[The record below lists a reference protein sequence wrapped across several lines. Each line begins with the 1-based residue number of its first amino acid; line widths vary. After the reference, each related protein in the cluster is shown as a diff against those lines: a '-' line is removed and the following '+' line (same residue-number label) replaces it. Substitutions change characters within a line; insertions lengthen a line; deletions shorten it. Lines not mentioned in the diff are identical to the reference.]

1 MTLAFGLVLVVALSV
16 AVAQVYD
23 NITDADGVAGLDRPL
38 LNFAISLR
46 SPLLDMIL
54 TGYTQIAGPIGM
66 PIIAVAAILI
76 LAIHRQSWT
85 PVILIVAAG
94 GGSLLMTVAGKDLFG
109 RDRPPL
115 VDAVPPYEYSAS
127 FPSGH
132 TLNAVAVVG
141 VIAYLLIL
149 RQKGFRARAVTISA
163 AALFALTT
171 GLDRVYLGHH
181 WVTDVLGAWL
191 LGAAW
196 LALVI
201 TAHQLYLT
209 VRVMRDGPDPSRPA
223 LPSVTAAR
231 RTRPRREHLPAPT
244 KPTSGETQV

>member
-1 MTLAFGLVLVVALSV
+1 MSV

-54 TGYTQIAGPIGM
+54 TGYTEIAGPIGM
-66 PIIAVAAILI
+66 PIIAIAAILI

-94 GGSLLMTVAGKDLFG
+94 GGSLLMTIAGKDLFG

-115 VDAVPPYEYSAS
+115 ADAVPPYEYSAS

-149 RQKGFRARAVTISA
+149 RQKTFRARTVTISA
-163 AALFALTT
+163 AAIFAITT
-171 GLDRVYLGHH
+171 GLNRVYLGHH
-181 WVTDVLGAWL
+181 WATDVLGAWM

-201 TAHQLYLT
+201 TAHRLYLT
-209 VRVMRDGPDPSRPA
+209 VRVLRDGPDPSRPA
-223 LPSVTAAR
+223 LHSVTAAHK
-231 RTRPRREHLPAPT
+231 TRPRREHVAPPT
-244 KPTSGETQV
+244 KPASGETDV